1 MGYTIRNLRDVED
14 MAAKSGLG
22 ETGEARFPR
31 EELGLKRTGFSHQR
45 LRAGKRQAFGHRH
58 KEAEEVYIVMNGRG
72 RIKLDDEVVEV
83 GPLDAIHVEPGTVRA
98 FEAGPDGLEFIAF
111 GPRVAGDA
119 EIIRGFWA

>member
-22 ETGEARFPR
+22 ETGEAHFPR

-45 LRAGKRQAFGHRH
+45 LRANKRQAFGHRH
-58 KEAEEVYIVMNGRG
+58 KEAEEVYVVMNGVG
-72 RIKLDDEVVEV
+72 RVKLDDEIVEV
-83 GPLDAIHVEPGTVRA
+83 GPLDAIHVEPGTARA

-111 GPRVAGDA
+111 GARVAGDA
-119 EIIRGFWA
+119 ELIRDFWE